1 MFVSHRHHKR
11 TGGAQRKARP
21 GPTPRPGG
29 NTVHVLY
36 YMDNEQI
43 PFTRK
48 IPDRDITLGEF
59 KEQIFAR
66 KGNYRW
72 GVVHSWGCALV
83 WVGPLLP
90 IQHTARISDRAGQS
104 LATPY
109 NHNWI
114 SRYLWTGPSESVPEW
129 VLTFAYSS
137 AYFTCMCVL
146 IYTFLYPPTTDSSHM
161 TGFSSWTGVKRLV

>member
-21 GPTPRPGG
+21 VPTDSLTPRTGG

-36 YMDNEQI
+36 YMDSEQI

-66 KGNYRW
+66 KGNYRYARVVC
-72 GVVHSWGCALV
+72 GVGGH
-83 WVGPLLP
+83 
-90 IQHTARISDRAGQS
+90 
-104 LATPY
+104 
-109 NHNWI
+109 
-114 SRYLWTGPSESVPEW
+114 
-129 VLTFAYSS
+129 
-137 AYFTCMCVL
+137 
-146 IYTFLYPPTTDSSHM
+146 
-161 TGFSSWTGVKRLV
+161 